1 LSFWSNGT
9 DGSASLFGDAREII
23 SVMKSK
29 TKAQLIAE
37 LKVVQA
43 RVAGLERQVVEVK
56 HAAEAARALAQ
67 LSRELAGTLDLAQS
81 TERVVRAVAR
91 LFGVRHSLLFRL
103 DPASGSLICV
113 AAADGRSREKWIGWT
128 LPAGTGLAGL
138 AVMEG
143 RPIYS
148 SDLLAD
154 PRITLPEWKLERI
167 REEGFRS
174 MITVP
179 LKVGGEAIGALT
191 LADSAGRVFT
201 AEASGLL
208 SAFAD
213 QAALALQ
220 HEVHHLESRRR
231 QLLAYIEKHAMRV
244 GEELHHEIL
253 NTLCAY
259 LATAIDEENYSEAK
273 KNLDALVAD
282 LRRIMNNLYPKD
294 LETEGLLWT
303 IQKRLDDARDE
314 MLHHGRECT
323 VTFDC
328 PATITDETIMQ
339 SLRDE
344 SHLILLYRVALEAII
359 NARKHSKGTSIG
371 VKIRSPK
378 PDVVEISIHDDG
390 IGDGGPFAANVGIA
404 LMSQRAGEIGAELEY
419 TAAYPQGGT
428 VVLIRLKHQHV
439 TEAPTAAQ
447 VIAAIKSHS
456 QLTPKLGAD
465 HATGSKR

>member
-1 LSFWSNGT
+1 
-9 DGSASLFGDAREII
+9 
-23 SVMKSK
+23 MKSK

-37 LKVVQA
+37 LKAVQA
-43 RVAGLERQVVEVK
+43 RIAGLERQVAESGQ
-56 HAAEAARALAQ
+56 AAEAARALAQ
-67 LSRELAGTLDLAQS
+67 LSRELAGTLDLAQA
-81 TERVVRAVAR
+81 TERVLQTVVR
-91 LFGVRHSLLFRL
+91 LFGVPHSLLFRL
-103 DPASGSLICV
+103 DAASGSLVCV
-113 AAADGRSREKWIGWT
+113 AAADGGSREKWIGWT

-138 AVMEG
+138 AVREG
-143 RPIYS
+143 RPT
-148 SDLLAD
+148 
-154 PRITLPEWKLERI
+154 RITLPEWKLERI
-167 REEGFRS
+167 REEGIRS

-179 LKVGGEAIGALT
+179 LKVGGEAIGALA
-191 LADSAGRVFT
+191 LADSAERVFT
-201 AEASGLL
+201 TEEIGLL

-231 QLLAYIEKHAMRV
+231 HLLAYIEKHAMRV

-273 KNLDALVAD
+273 QNLDALVAD

-328 PATITDETIMQ
+328 PATITNETIMQ

-344 SHLILLYRVALEAII
+344 SHLVLLYRIALEAII
-359 NARKHSKGTSIG
+359 NARKHSKGMSIG

-378 PDVVEISIHDDG
+378 PGVVEISIHDDG
-390 IGDGGPFAANVGIA
+390 IGDGGPFAENVGIA
-404 LMSQRAGEIGAELEY
+404 LMSQRAEEIGAELEY

-456 QLTPKLGAD
+456 QLTPKLAAD
-465 HATGSKR
+465 HATGSER

>member
-1 LSFWSNGT
+1 
-9 DGSASLFGDAREII
+9 
-23 SVMKSK
+23 MKPK
-29 TKAQLIAE
+29 TKVQLIAE

-43 RVAGLERQVVEVK
+43 RVAGLERQVAEVK

-81 TERVVRAVAR
+81 TERVVRTVAR
-91 LFGVRHSLLFRL
+91 LFGLRHSLLFRL

-154 PRITLPEWKLERI
+154 PRVTLPEWKLERI

-201 AEASGLL
+201 TEAIGLL

-294 LETEGLLWT
+294 LETEGLMNNLYPKDLETEGLLWT

-328 PATITDETIMQ
+328 PATITNETIAQ

-344 SHLILLYRVALEAII
+344 SHLILLYRIALEAII
-359 NARKHSKGTSIG
+359 NARKHSKGMSIG

-378 PDVVEISIHDDG
+378 PGVVEISIHDDG

-404 LMSQRAGEIGAELEY
+404 LMSQRIEEIGAELEY

-428 VVLIRLKHQHV
+428 VVLIRLKPQDV
-439 TEAPTAAQ
+439 TDAPTAAQ
-447 VIAAIKSHS
+447 VIAAIKAHS
-456 QLTPKLGAD
+456 QLTPKRGAD
-465 HATGSKR
+465 HATGSER

>member
-1 LSFWSNGT
+1 
-9 DGSASLFGDAREII
+9 
-23 SVMKSK
+23 MKPK
-29 TKAQLIAE
+29 TKVQLIAE

-43 RVAGLERQVVEVK
+43 RVAGLERQVAEVK

-81 TERVVRAVAR
+81 TERVVRTVAR
-91 LFGVRHSLLFRL
+91 LFGLRHSLLFRL

-143 RPIYS
+143 RPVYS

-201 AEASGLL
+201 TEAIGLL

-314 MLHHGRECT
+314 MRHHGQECT

-328 PATITDETIMQ
+328 PPTITNETIMQ

-344 SHLILLYRVALEAII
+344 SHLVLLYRIALEAII

-378 PDVVEISIHDDG
+378 PEVVEISIHDDG
-390 IGDGGPFAANVGIA
+390 IGDGGPFAENVGIA
-404 LMSQRAGEIGAELEY
+404 LMSQRAEEIGAELEY
-419 TAAYPQGGT
+419 TAAYPRGGT
-428 VVLIRLKHQHV
+428 VVFIRLKPQDV
-439 TEAPTAAQ
+439 TDAPTAAQ
-447 VIAAIKSHS
+447 VIAAIKSHA
-456 QLTPKLGAD
+456 QPTPKRGAD
-465 HATGSKR
+465 HATGSER

>member
-1 LSFWSNGT
+1 
-9 DGSASLFGDAREII
+9 
-23 SVMKSK
+23 MKSK

-37 LKVVQA
+37 LKVVQV
-43 RVAGLERQVVEVK
+43 RVAGLERQVAESK

-67 LSRELAGTLDLAQS
+67 LSRELAGTLLAQS
-81 TERVVRAVAR
+81 TERVVRTVAR

-103 DPASGSLICV
+103 EPASGSLICV
-113 AAADGRSREKWIGWT
+113 AAADARSREKWIGWT

-138 AVMEG
+138 VVIEG

-201 AEASGLL
+201 TEAIGLL

-259 LATAIDEENYSEAK
+259 LATAIDEENYAEAK

-294 LETEGLLWT
+294 LETEGFLWT

-323 VTFDC
+323 VAFDC
-328 PATITDETIMQ
+328 PPTITNETILQ
-339 SLRDE
+339 SLGDE
-344 SHLILLYRVALEAII
+344 SHLLLLYRIVLEAVI

-371 VKIRSPK
+371 VKIHSPK
-378 PDVVEISIHDDG
+378 PGVVEISVHDNG
-390 IGDGGPFAANVGIA
+390 IGDGGPFAENVGIA
-404 LMSQRAGEIGAELEY
+404 LMSQRAQEIGAELEY
-419 TAAYPQGGT
+419 TAAYPEGGT
-428 VVLIRLKHQHV
+428 VVLIRDRKSTRLNSSHV
-439 TEAPTAAQ
+439 SESRMPSSA
-447 VIAAIKSHS
+447 
-456 QLTPKLGAD
+456 
-465 HATGSKR
+465 